1 MRQTNWKV
9 RDLRAALRAIGCELK
24 RTCGSHEIWCL
35 PDGRSLPPFVGK
47 KPNDDVSPN
56 VLSSIRRFFEQAG
69 IAAEL

>member
-1 MRQTNWKV
+1 
-9 RDLRAALRAIGCELK
+9 
-24 RTCGSHEIWCL
+24 
-35 PDGRSLPPFVGK
+35 LPPFVGK